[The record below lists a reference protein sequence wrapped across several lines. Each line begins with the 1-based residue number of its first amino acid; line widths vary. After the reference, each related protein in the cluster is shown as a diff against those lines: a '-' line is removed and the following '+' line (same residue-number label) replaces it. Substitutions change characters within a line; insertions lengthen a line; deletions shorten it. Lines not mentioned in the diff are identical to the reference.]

1 MPWWNKSRMGIFF
14 GVLIGLLFYNL
25 FLLFSLREASY
36 LYFVILLASLILE
49 EAIYEGYLGTLLTPR
64 SVFLK

>member
-1 MPWWNKSRMGIFF
+1 MNWLFF
-14 GVLIGLLFYNL
+14 GALLALLVYHL

-49 EAIYEGYLGTLLTPR
+49 ELVYNGYLGSIFSRTCIP
-64 SVFLK
+64 